1 MAHTEHTTPDIVQ
14 TQRDWTRT
22 YNALAGAPVASN
34 TVLRR
39 RLIDLSRRLVQEVP
53 RAQLADLRRRAEE
66 RS

>member
-1 MAHTEHTTPDIVQ
+1 MVHTQHSRDIVQ

-22 YNALAGAPVASN
+22 YLALTQAPATSN

-39 RLIDLSRRLVQEVP
+39 RLIGLSRRLVQEVP
-53 RAQLADLRRRAEE
+53 RAQLADLRRRTKD